1 MHIIG
6 NLIRDLPTNRVNG
19 LSAQVWRSCS
29 ETGPIIHLGSKVGRG
44 ETLKK
49 SVGELVQFRV
59 TPLRYFC
66 FPGIFFKSSIIQ
78 DSCILAWFETYL
90 RSIAVR
96 TICCDLN

>member
-1 MHIIG
+1 MHILTG

-49 SVGELVQFRV
+49 
-59 TPLRYFC
+59 
-66 FPGIFFKSSIIQ
+66 KSFQNLEREERFGGKSQ
-78 DSCILAWFETYL
+78 NHFLCT
-90 RSIAVR
+90 
-96 TICCDLN
+96 

>member
-1 MHIIG
+1 MHILTG

-49 SVGELVQFRV
+49 IHK
-59 TPLRYFC
+59 PL
-66 FPGIFFKSSIIQ
+66 GKNLTGSKSS
-78 DSCILAWFETYL
+78 F
-90 RSIAVR
+90 
-96 TICCDLN
+96 

>member
-1 MHIIG
+1 MHILTG

-49 SVGELVQFRV
+49 DRHKQYYCG
-59 TPLRYFC
+59 
-66 FPGIFFKSSIIQ
+66 
-78 DSCILAWFETYL
+78 
-90 RSIAVR
+90 
-96 TICCDLN
+96 

>member
-1 MHIIG
+1 MHILTG

-49 SVGELVQFRV
+49 NV
-59 TPLRYFC
+59 TFSNFVNLF
-66 FPGIFFKSSIIQ
+66 G
-78 DSCILAWFETYL
+78 L
-90 RSIAVR
+90 
-96 TICCDLN
+96 